1 MKKWRV
7 RSMSLN
13 SELFTQINCLYFNSD
28 LLDLN
33 YPYST

>member
-1 MKKWRV
+1 
-7 RSMSLN
+7 MSLN
-13 SELFTQINCLYFNSD
+13 SEPMNQVNCLDFNFD